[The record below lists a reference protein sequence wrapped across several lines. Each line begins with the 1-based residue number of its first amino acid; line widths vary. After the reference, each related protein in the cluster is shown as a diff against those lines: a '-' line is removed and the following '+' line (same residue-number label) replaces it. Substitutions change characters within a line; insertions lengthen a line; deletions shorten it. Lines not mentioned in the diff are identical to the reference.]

1 MSSLGE
7 SMAIQAVIFDI
18 DGLMLDSERVSQKS
32 WSQVMKAAGY
42 HLSDEIYLKMIGRTE
57 KDVKHILADAYG
69 ADFPFEEMYRQRE
82 DRFREMIARDGIPL
96 KPGLID
102 LLAQVDALGLKKA
115 VASST
120 YCTLAE
126 LKLSSAGIR
135 DYFQVVIT
143 GDEVVNGKPAPDLFL
158 AAAKK
163 IGIDPQNCLVLEDS
177 QAGIQAAHAAGMVS
191 ILVPDMQPVEDE
203 VSRLAYCQVT
213 SLSEVVPLLEELVLK
228 QVY

>member
-1 MSSLGE
+1 
-7 SMAIQAVIFDI
+7 MAIQAVIFDI
-18 DGLMLDSERVSQKS
+18 DGLMIDSERVSQKS

-42 HLSDEIYLKMIGRTE
+42 QLSEEIYLKMIGRTE
-57 KDVKHILADAYG
+57 KDVKQILANAYG
-69 ADFPFEEMYRQRE
+69 ADFPFEEMYRRRE
-82 DRFREMIARDGIPL
+82 DCFREMINRDGIPL

-102 LLAQVDALGLKKA
+102 LLAQVDELGLKKA

-126 LKLSSAGIR
+126 LKLASAGIR
-135 DYFQVVIT
+135 VYFQVVVT

-158 AAAKK
+158 AAARK
-163 IGIDPQNCLVLEDS
+163 IGVEPQNCLVLEDS

-203 VSRLAYCQVT
+203 VSRMAYRQVT
-213 SLSEVVPLLEELVLK
+213 SLHEVVPLLEELMLK
-228 QVY
+228 QVS